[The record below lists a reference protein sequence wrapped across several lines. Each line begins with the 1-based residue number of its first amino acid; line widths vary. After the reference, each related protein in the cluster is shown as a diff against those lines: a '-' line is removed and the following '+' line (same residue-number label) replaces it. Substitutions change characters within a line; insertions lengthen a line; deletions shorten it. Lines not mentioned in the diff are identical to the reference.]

1 LPKKKTKPEQ
11 MRRMNRRFWILLS
24 VGTLILV
31 VLTLI
36 DLHYLNLTYFEPH

>member
-1 LPKKKTKPEQ
+1 LPKKKIKPEQ

-36 DLHYLNLTYFEPH
+36 DLHYLNLTYFEPR